1 MEIPKKI
8 RTAAKWYIEHF
19 GERLKYLATEGNQAI
34 YYFAFPKDCEVGF
47 PVVFLFD
54 GNEVKKKEGI
64 EACNLISKHT
74 TQ

>member
-34 YYFAFPKDCEVGF
+34 YYFAFPEDCETGF

-54 GNEVKKKEGI
+54 GSKVEEKGGM
-64 EACNLISKHT
+64 EACNLISKYIA
-74 TQ
+74 Q

>member
-34 YYFAFPKDCEVGF
+34 YYFAFPEDCETGF

-54 GNEVKKKEGI
+54 GGKVEEKGGM
-64 EACNLISKHT
+64 EACNLISKYIS
-74 TQ
+74 Q